1 MSALYPKADIRVT
14 HRHVCFGPK
23 GDGLRSSHCLVA
35 RQRAAYVMSKRRMLT
50 LEARSRQWRDPMTL
64 PRDTRNSLVGT
75 WQLVSVKFEL
85 TDTGESMDMYG
96 SEPLGYFI
104 LTAEGRLM
112 VIETARDRQPP
123 QNDVDNASLFKS
135 MLAYSGHCRVLD
147 DNRFVTDV
155 DVAWHPAWMNTE
167 QTRAFEIDD
176 DLLSVSTVGMV
187 HPNFPGRTGQA
198 VVRWRRTSE

>member
-1 MSALYPKADIRVT
+1 
-14 HRHVCFGPK
+14 
-23 GDGLRSSHCLVA
+23 
-35 RQRAAYVMSKRRMLT
+35 
-50 LEARSRQWRDPMTL
+50 MTL

-75 WQLVSVKFEL
+75 WQLVSSKFEL
-85 TDTGESMDMYG
+85 TDTGESVDIYG
-96 SEPLGYFI
+96 PEPLGYLI
-104 LTAEGRLM
+104 LTAEGRLI
-112 VIETARDRQPP
+112 VVETVRDRPLP
-123 QNDVDNASLFKS
+123 QNDADNALLFKS

-176 DLLSVSTVGMV
+176 DLLSVTTVGMV

-198 VVRWRRTSE
+198 VVRWRRMPE

>member
-1 MSALYPKADIRVT
+1 
-14 HRHVCFGPK
+14 
-23 GDGLRSSHCLVA
+23 
-35 RQRAAYVMSKRRMLT
+35 
-50 LEARSRQWRDPMTL
+50 MTL

-147 DNRFVTDV
+147 DNRFVTNV

-167 QTRAFEIDD
+167 QTRAFGIDG
-176 DLLSVSTVGMV
+176 DLLSVLTVGMA

-198 VVRWRRTSE
+198 VVRWRRMSA

>member
-1 MSALYPKADIRVT
+1 MTFKT
-14 HRHVCFGPK
+14 
-23 GDGLRSSHCLVA
+23 
-35 RQRAAYVMSKRRMLT
+35 
-50 LEARSRQWRDPMTL
+50 DP
-64 PRDTRNSLVGT
+64 RNSLVGT
-75 WQLVSVKFEL
+75 WKLVSVKFEL
-85 TDTGESMDMYG
+85 TDTGESIDMYG
-96 SEPLGYFI
+96 PEPLGYFI
-104 LTAEGRLM
+104 LTAEGRLI
-112 VIETARDRQPP
+112 VIETVRDRQPP
-123 QNDVDNASLFKS
+123 QNDDDNAALFKS

-198 VVRWRRTSE
+198 VVRRRRTSE

>member
-1 MSALYPKADIRVT
+1 
-14 HRHVCFGPK
+14 
-23 GDGLRSSHCLVA
+23 
-35 RQRAAYVMSKRRMLT
+35 
-50 LEARSRQWRDPMTL
+50 MTL

-96 SEPLGYFI
+96 PEPLGYFI

-112 VIETARDRQPP
+112 VIETVRDRQPP
-123 QNDVDNASLFKS
+123 QNDADNASLFKS

-147 DNRFVTDV
+147 DNRFVTNV

-167 QTRAFEIDD
+167 QTRAFEIDG

-198 VVRWRRTSE
+198 VVRWRRISE

>member
-1 MSALYPKADIRVT
+1 MR
-14 HRHVCFGPK
+14 
-23 GDGLRSSHCLVA
+23 
-35 RQRAAYVMSKRRMLT
+35 
-50 LEARSRQWRDPMTL
+50 L
-64 PRDTRNSLVGT
+64 PRDTRNLLVGT

-147 DNRFVTDV
+147 DNRFVTNV

-167 QTRAFEIDD
+167 QTRAFEIDG

-198 VVRWRRTSE
+198 VVRWRRMSA

>member
-1 MSALYPKADIRVT
+1 
-14 HRHVCFGPK
+14 
-23 GDGLRSSHCLVA
+23 
-35 RQRAAYVMSKRRMLT
+35 
-50 LEARSRQWRDPMTL
+50 
-64 PRDTRNSLVGT
+64 
-75 WQLVSVKFEL
+75 
-85 TDTGESMDMYG
+85 MYG
-96 SEPLGYFI
+96 PEPLGYFI

-112 VIETARDRQPP
+112 VIETVRDRQPP

-147 DNRFVTDV
+147 NNRFVTNV

-167 QTRAFEIDD
+167 QTRAFEIDG

-198 VVRWRRTSE
+198 VVRWRRMSK

>member
-1 MSALYPKADIRVT
+1 
-14 HRHVCFGPK
+14 
-23 GDGLRSSHCLVA
+23 
-35 RQRAAYVMSKRRMLT
+35 
-50 LEARSRQWRDPMTL
+50 MTFNTE
-64 PRDTRNSLVGT
+64 TRNSLVGT
-75 WQLVSVKFEL
+75 WKLVSVKFEL
-85 TDTGESMDMYG
+85 TDTGESIDMYG
-96 SEPLGYFI
+96 PEPLGYLI
-104 LTAEGRLM
+104 LTAEGRLI
-112 VIETARDRQPP
+112 VIETVRDRQPP
-123 QNDVDNASLFKS
+123 QNDVDNAALFKS
-135 MLAYSGHCRVLD
+135 MLAYSGHCRVPD

>member
-1 MSALYPKADIRVT
+1 
-14 HRHVCFGPK
+14 
-23 GDGLRSSHCLVA
+23 
-35 RQRAAYVMSKRRMLT
+35 
-50 LEARSRQWRDPMTL
+50 MTL

-96 SEPLGYFI
+96 PEPLGYLI
-104 LTAEGRLM
+104 LTPEGRLM
-112 VIETARDRQPP
+112 VIETVRDRRPP
-123 QNDVDNASLFKS
+123 QNDVDNAVLFMS
-135 MLAYSGHCRVLD
+135 MLAYSGRCRVLD

-167 QTRAFEIDD
+167 QTRAFEIDG
-176 DLLSVSTVGMV
+176 DLLSISTVGMV

-198 VVRWRRTSE
+198 VVRWRRMSQ

>member
-1 MSALYPKADIRVT
+1 
-14 HRHVCFGPK
+14 
-23 GDGLRSSHCLVA
+23 
-35 RQRAAYVMSKRRMLT
+35 
-50 LEARSRQWRDPMTL
+50 MTL

-96 SEPLGYFI
+96 PEPLGYLI

-112 VIETARDRQPP
+112 VIETVRDRQPP
-123 QNDVDNASLFKS
+123 QNDVDNAVLFKS
-135 MLAYSGHCRVLD
+135 MLAYSGHCRLLD
-147 DNRFVTDV
+147 DNRFVTNV

-167 QTRAFEIDD
+167 QTRAFEIDG
-176 DLLSVSTVGMV
+176 DLLSVTTVGMV

>member
-1 MSALYPKADIRVT
+1 MSTLTTKDSFLIT
-14 HRHVCFGPK
+14 
-23 GDGLRSSHCLVA
+23 VA
-35 RQRAAYVMSKRRMLT
+35 AMFERR
-50 LEARSRQWRDPMTL
+50 TL

-85 TDTGESMDMYG
+85 TDSGESMDMYG
-96 SEPLGYFI
+96 PEPLGYFI

-112 VIETARDRQPP
+112 VPANRRK
-123 QNDVDNASLFKS
+123 NDADNASLFKS

-147 DNRFVTDV
+147 DNRFVTNV

-167 QTRAFEIDD
+167 QTRAFEIDG

-198 VVRWRRTSE
+198 VVRWRRMSAKVRANGVVRRTVAPI